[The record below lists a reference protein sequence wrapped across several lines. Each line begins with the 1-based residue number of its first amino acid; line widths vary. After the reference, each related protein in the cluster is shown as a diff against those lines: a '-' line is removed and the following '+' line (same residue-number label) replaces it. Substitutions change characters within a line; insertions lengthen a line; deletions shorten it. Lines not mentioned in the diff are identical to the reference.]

1 MYLYSY
7 LIVNGKRDI
16 VTVSE
21 ATAYLSCLFSLLA
34 DRLADGLLCYGQK

>member
-21 ATAYLSCLFSLLA
+21 ATAYLPCLFSLLV
-34 DRLADGLLCYGQK
+34 DGLVDKL

>member
-7 LIVNGKRDI
+7 LIVNEKRDI

-21 ATAYLSCLFSLLA
+21 ATAYLSCLFSLLVDGAA
-34 DRLADGLLCYGQK
+34 DRLLYYGQK